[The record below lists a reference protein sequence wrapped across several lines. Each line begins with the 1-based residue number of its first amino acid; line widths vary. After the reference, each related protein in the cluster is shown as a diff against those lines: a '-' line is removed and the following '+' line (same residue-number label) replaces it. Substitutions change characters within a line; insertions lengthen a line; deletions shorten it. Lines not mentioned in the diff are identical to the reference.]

1 MFLNFQFLRKTH
13 SQKSRYI
20 LQSVAIVYTLDCIVS
35 WIYKQKDKAAVI
47 SYSPFTILSNCP
59 FFGKNIPPPIFGQY
73 AELQPPVL
81 FLN

>member
-1 MFLNFQFLRKTH
+1 MFLKFQFLRKTH

-20 LQSVAIVYTLDCIVS
+20 LQSVAIVYTLGCIVS

-47 SYSPFTILSNCP
+47 SYSPFTILSNSP

-73 AELQPPVL
+73 AVLQPPVL